1 MKKKSLL
8 IGVEGLKKIA
18 DAKALA
24 LEGSWH
30 AVGRSEIAKDSGC
43 TRNECSEQNSD
54 SDKKS

>member
-24 LEGSWH
+24 LESE
-30 AVGRSEIAKDSGC
+30 VGLLRDEV
-43 TRNECSEQNSD
+43 
-54 SDKKS
+54 KSLKVLVGPETGAPNKIQI